1 MPSQLTAGLA
11 RETIAALAPA
21 ARAFERA
28 KTKGYVQIC
37 PDQGTFWSHESD
49 DMFRPAPPKNPNQ
62 MRLI

>member
-37 PDQGTFWSHESD
+37 PDQGVLVARSD